1 MEEMPTSPR
10 KGVSFNFDAA
20 PNTKTSMDSDTDRTS
35 SLKRQVTNRQ
45 LAQLLPFVPVMIHWL
60 RDASG
65 SSGGSLLFAAAADS
79 VTASAAEDDLLRK
92 FLDSLNFSADLTIH
106 QIRELGNSATPQ
118 VWAAAIRRVVLD
130 SDPHL
135 IPGEL
140 GSELA
145 KACSVAE
152 ESEDQHAHRAK
163 SVLDGLSRTQYTA
176 LGELC
181 ALFRDTSEGTGEI
194 ATIVGLRLVNR
205 HANTEESATQA
216 QAVMQ
221 LLIANCEALFG
232 RCAVSVVDGKSLGN
246 VVGRL
251 GAGSFSQTKSYLPKV
266 SPIDALTSSRKHALK
281 AFFQWNDEQYV
292 GAVDLLFE
300 HHSYRDIAWG
310 VWDRYENLP
319 GGWRGELEELK
330 DSGDADYA
338 WVPSSSQGNKPLFL
352 ASQKDDESNKS
363 SRWLSRRTSNW
374 NAPPTTPGFS
384 TLNLVI
390 NEILDSE
397 IVYYTMLKELQ
408 DNYVSVLRRIA
419 SGGGEAALALK
430 ISLAD
435 IESVFGWRLAQ
446 VIETSKTLMGHLA
459 VVHLVRQEISGFP
472 GGRSMMVANAFA
484 TIAPDLSSS
493 YAPFISGHRHGM
505 SVLGKASQNL
515 RDGSSGG
522 PGSLLKSRG
531 LFGSMRF
538 SKSKGGGAG
547 GEATNILQEALLA
560 ARSASSSGQTSNGV
574 HFMTLWEEIRETSKK
589 LSGQS
594 LQSVMITP
602 IQRIPRY
609 KMLLAELQKKLTQ
622 NHPALATLNIAL
634 EQISTVAQ
642 QVNQA
647 LRQHEKLE
655 NLIGKEE
662 MPEISGTTMNLNKHQ
677 SFRLAVT
684 YKAKRSEE

>member
-1 MEEMPTSPR
+1 MPTSPK
-10 KGVSFNFDAA
+10 KGVSFNFDTAS
-20 PNTKTSMDSDTDRTS
+20 KTSMDSDSERTS
-35 SLKRQVTNRQ
+35 SLKRQITNRQ

-60 RDASG
+60 RDAAG
-65 SSGGSLLFAAAADS
+65 SDGGSLLFATATDS
-79 VTASAAEDDLLRK
+79 VAASVAEDDLLRK
-92 FLDSLNFSADLTIH
+92 FLDALNFSADLSIH
-106 QIRELGNSATPQ
+106 QIRELGNSASPQ

-140 GSELA
+140 GSELVKVCA
-145 KACSVAE
+145 AAE
-152 ESEDQHAHRAK
+152 QNEHQRAHRTK
-163 SVLDGLSRTQYTA
+163 SVLDGLSRTQYMA

-181 ALFRDTSEGTGEI
+181 ALFRDTSDGEI
-194 ATIVGLRLVNR
+194 ATVVGTRLVNR

-221 LLIANCEALFG
+221 LLIANCESLFG
-232 RCAVSVVDGKSLGN
+232 RCAVSVSGDGKSLGN
-246 VVGRL
+246 VVGGRL

-363 SRWLSRRTSNW
+363 SRWLSRRASNW

-408 DNYVSVLRRIA
+408 DKYVSALRRIA

-446 VIETSKTLMGHLA
+446 VIETSKTLMGRLA
-459 VVHLVRQEISGFP
+459 VVHLVRQEISDFP
-472 GGRSMMVANAFA
+472 GGRSMIVANAFA

-515 RDGSSGG
+515 RDGSGGGGG
-522 PGSLLKSRG
+522 PGSLLKARG

-538 SKSKGGGAG
+538 SKGKGGNAG
-547 GEATNILQEALLA
+547 GGESTNILQEALLA
-560 ARSASSSGQTSNGV
+560 ARSSSGQASVSGV

-622 NHPALATLNIAL
+622 NHPALVTLNAAL

-684 YKAKRSEE
+684 YKAKRSED

>member
-20 PNTKTSMDSDTDRTS
+20 QTRKRAWTRTTDRTS
-35 SLKRQVTNRQ
+35 SLKRTGHQSPVGPVAPLCAGDDS
-45 LAQLLPFVPVMIHWL
+45 LAAGCVGVE
-60 RDASG
+60 R
-65 SSGGSLLFAAAADS
+65 
-79 VTASAAEDDLLRK
+79 

-221 LLIANCEALFG
+221 LLIANCEAL
-232 RCAVSVVDGKSLGN
+232 L
-246 VVGRL
+246 
-251 GAGSFSQTKSYLPKV
+251 
-266 SPIDALTSSRKHALK
+266 
-281 AFFQWNDEQYV
+281 YV